1 MTFTKEQKAVLEKAI
16 RHYGFDSQ
24 ADIAIEEMSELTKA
38 IIKDRRYQSME
49 TLANIFEEIADVL
62 IIVEQL
68 RLAFLPE
75 HIDNYVTAKI
85 ARLEQRIGESSNGKQ
100 QKDN

>member
-49 TLANIFEEIADVL
+49 TLTNIYEEIADVL

-68 RLAFLPE
+68 RLAFYHE
-75 HIDNYVTAKI
+75 AVDKIVRAKI
-85 ARLEQRIGESSNGKQ
+85 ARLEQRIGEDKNGKQ
-100 QKDN
+100 QEDN

>member
-1 MTFTKEQKAVLEKAI
+1 MTFTKEQKAVLKKAI

-24 ADIAIEEMSELTKA
+24 TDIAIEEMSELTKA

-49 TLANIFEEIADVL
+49 TLENIYEEIADVL

-68 RLAFLPE
+68 RLAFYPE
-75 HIDNYVTAKI
+75 AVDRFVRSKI
-85 ARLEQRIGESSNGKQ
+85 ARLEQRIGEKENGKQ
-100 QKDN
+100 QEDN